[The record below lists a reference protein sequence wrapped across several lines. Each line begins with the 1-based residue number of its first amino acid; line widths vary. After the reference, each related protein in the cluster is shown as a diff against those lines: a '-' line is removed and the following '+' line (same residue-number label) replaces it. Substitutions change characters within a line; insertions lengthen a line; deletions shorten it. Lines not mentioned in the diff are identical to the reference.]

1 MLTIYRRHRKSCSH
15 RTEGRAYRR
24 CQCPIWVDGILAGKE
39 IRESLKLRDWQR
51 AQEKVRDWEAEGK
64 LAGATEPVTIKQA
77 WEKYQEDAKA
87 RKLTESSIY
96 KYELLSRQMQEF
108 SERVGHR
115 FLFEL
120 TVEVLTTF
128 RATWKDGAL
137 SSLKKLERMRTFFN
151 FAVRRKWVS
160 DNPALELK
168 APKVQLRPTLP
179 FTHDEMVK
187 ILAAIEKRA
196 LETAHN
202 GRANAARLRTLVLLL
217 RYSGMR
223 IGDAVSL
230 TVDRIDGNRLFVYT
244 AKTGTP
250 VYTVLP
256 DFLVKALEAT
266 PRVTERYYF
275 WTGVGRLATAVRMWD
290 MRLKRGFEKA
300 GIVKGH
306 AHRFRDTYAV
316 ALLLEGVP
324 MERVSILL
332 GHTSIRVTEK
342 YYSPWVRARQEQ
354 LEADVARVLRNDPLA
369 LLEAQLQT
377 KVTQ

>member
-1 MLTIYRRHRKSCSH
+1 MQDFTD
-15 RTEGRAYRR
+15 RAGY
-24 CQCPIWVDGILAGKE
+24 
-39 IRESLKLRDWQR
+39 
-51 AQEKVRDWEAEGK
+51 
-64 LAGATEPVTIKQA
+64 
-77 WEKYQEDAKA
+77 
-87 RKLTESSIY
+87 
-96 KYELLSRQMQEF
+96 
-108 SERVGHR
+108 R

-120 TVEVLTTF
+120 NVDVLTTF
-128 RATWKDGAL
+128 RGTWKDGAL

-151 FAVRRKWVS
+151 FAVRRKWVA
-160 DNPALELK
+160 DNPAMELK

-179 FTHDEMVK
+179 FTHDQIVK
-187 ILAAIEKRA
+187 TLAAIEKRA
-196 LETAHN
+196 AETAHN
-202 GRANAARLRTLVLLL
+202 GRANVRRLRALVLLL

-230 TVDRIDGNRLFVYT
+230 TVDRIDGNRLFLYT

-266 PRVTERYYF
+266 PRTTGRYYF
-275 WTGVGRLATAVRMWD
+275 WTGAGKLSTAVRLWD
-290 MRLKRGFEKA
+290 MRLKRVFEKA
-300 GIVKGH
+300 GVVKGH

-342 YYSPWVRARQEQ
+342 HYSPWVRARQEQ
-354 LEADVARVLRNDPLA
+354 LEAGVARVLRNDPLA
-369 LLEAQLQT
+369 LLVEQMQT
-377 KVTQ
+377 KGTRGGRGERRVIN